1 MDLEHHSLACRQ
13 VPCVQDWSPCNC
25 RRGLQLAADGK
36 SCEDV
41 DECAAKTDKCQ
52 GQCINKD
59 PRESGRVPCWHRPAQ
74 PLAPPQ
80 HIDRSCTPACDP
92 CALQQA
98 QGRVGSVL
106 RIKINVINLEV
117 YLHYITGWFVVDALS
132 LRDVFSG
139 SGPVPPQRCRLQ

>member
-1 MDLEHHSLACRQ
+1 MCPRLVTLH
-13 VPCVQDWSPCNC
+13 C

-59 PRESGRVPCWHRPAQ
+59 PRESGGVPCWHRP
-74 PLAPPQ
+74 PAPSQ
-80 HIDRSCTPACDP
+80 HTDRSCTFVCDP

-98 QGRVGSVL
+98 TPGRAGIVL
-106 RIKINVINLEV
+106 RIKIKMSNLQV
-117 YLHYITGWFVVDALS
+117 YLHNTTVWCPDRVVRPCLC
-132 LRDVFSG
+132 LI
-139 SGPVPPQRCRLQ
+139 L